1 MAELTLTD
9 DDTLNA
15 GVVLMARPPGK
26 KNSSISQLSGGKGVN
41 RSSFGICDI

>member
-1 MAELTLTD
+1 MFPKLFGGGMAELTLTD

-26 KNSSISQLSGGKGVN
+26 KCINLSIIW
-41 RSSFGICDI
+41 R

>member
-15 GVVLMARPPGK
+15 GVVLMARPQV
-26 KNSSISQLSGGKGVN
+26 NSSISIIW
-41 RSSFGICDI
+41 R

>member
-1 MAELTLTD
+1 MFKLFGGGMAELTLTD

-26 KNSSISQLSGGKGVN
+26 RIHLFHNYLVEK
-41 RSSFGICDI
+41 RR

>member
-9 DDTLNA
+9 ENELNA

-26 KNSSISQLSGGKGVN
+26 KIHLFLSFLEARK
-41 RSSFGICDI
+41 R